1 MNSWEMEGVSFTE
14 RQEAIASI
22 QSTIRKLEKALA
34 QMRQKESHTTLVEK
48 RLKALCISLAVL
60 ENLWERKPYAYTA
73 QDLVE
78 ARDIL
83 MGLLPSIESS
93 YTKSK
98 EGSPQRTLLERRL
111 KSLKLGIQG
120 IGTLINV

>member
-1 MNSWEMEGVSFTE
+1 MNSSEMEGVTSTE

-34 QMRQKESHTTLVEK
+34 QMRQKEAHITLVEK
-48 RLKALCISLAVL
+48 RLKAVCISLAVL
-60 ENLWERKPYAYTA
+60 ENLWEQNPYAYTA

-78 ARDIL
+78 TRAVL

-111 KSLKLGIQG
+111 KSLKLGVQG
-120 IGTLINV
+120 IETLINA